1 MSAPSAL
8 SSERKSRWL
17 IALSL
22 CMFALGYIPP
32 IDAQL
37 RRVEDT
43 FTAET
48 AGISPAGVALR
59 LQVLAW
65 SDDSARAD
73 VVSALEGPDLATLAK
88 LPTVGY
94 IWPTDS
100 PVGYSVK
107 YAYRTDAAGGGER
120 ITLVTDKPLGS
131 YDYRKWSVS
140 GAAAKTEPGYSVIEL
155 TLDAAGNGTGT
166 SSLVAD
172 VVVDPA
178 TSTVSLASGGAA
190 VLTQVRR
197 QPDAR
202 GRRRR
207 ACLYP
212 GGRFTPRRVAM
223 RSAWA

>member
-1 MSAPSAL
+1 MSGPRAL
-8 SSERKSRWL
+8 SSERMSRWL
-17 IALSL
+17 ITLSL
-22 CMFALGYIPP
+22 CTLLLGHSQQS
-32 IDAQL
+32 DAQL

-48 AGISPAGVALR
+48 AGITPAGLALR

-65 SDDSARAD
+65 SDDAARAD

-94 IWPTDS
+94 IWPKDS

-107 YAYRTDAAGGGER
+107 YAYRTMAAGGGER
-120 ITLVTDKPLGS
+120 VTFVTDKPLGS
-131 YDYRKWSVS
+131 YDYRKWSAT
-140 GAAAKTEPGYSVIEL
+140 GTAAKTEHGYSVIEL

-172 VVVDPA
+172 VVVDTA
-178 TSTVSLASGGAA
+178 ASTVSLANGGTA

-197 QPDAR
+197 QPKA
-202 GRRRR
+202 
-207 ACLYP
+207 
-212 GGRFTPRRVAM
+212 
-223 RSAWA
+223 